1 MILLPYRTNDYFIAI
16 QAVGIDTHVMI
27 VQKTDLR
34 VARQLV
40 MNNSTPY
47 KAMIAQNKVVLLYSQ
62 PTPDGEEF
70 YVGIFACEPE
80 NIQREG
86 VYHVP
91 CYDKNPQAVKMS
103 SNENGILFVE
113 YNMQEPW
120 DYGTYM
126 YYTCIDAV
134 NIETCELIE
143 EGAVIYQM
151 EIDTQHP
158 FDLLPIGTFFVNEGT
173 CEFDVAFSPRDH
185 RESRRELEIVL
196 RGYPDAPLDVRKS
209 IETSWF
215 MLWGPDDFVGGK
227 RCIPIVVPNT
237 TIAVYVNNATGN
249 HAFLLVDSPEAHEPS
264 EVIAYRIAG
273 VQTLDALVYWQDS
286 IYGVGKNTSG
296 NTCLVQFTKQGAT
309 IKKSFPFTYE
319 NCIDV
324 WATGNYILLCTD
336 DAVYKLD
343 ATSYEQIYSDGPI
356 SATILQAN
364 GDLVIAKDGTPD
376 EYLTSIAELQAFIN
390 ENVDILPTAST
401 PAQTQQFYH
410 AFTANREGN
419 GYLPGVITEPLGLLS
434 FELYMPLPDSSSK
447 ATFND
452 THVEEGALEA
462 GQLVSVNSS
471 NYGPSGPEVNTY
483 EEAEFQI
490 VLSPYVDTSMYSY
503 TGTLRKEYQDPL
515 HPFGPYTLYYTA
527 EYTKEVTYPIEV
539 GVDFRS
545 ALGTGDATVLCNNSP
560 LPARG
565 IDIPGN
571 PFGVTQQINA
581 LAPEL
586 AIGATKYLGIAFLGE
601 YPVTCT
607 FVVDYFMLSSTGLVI
622 HTKTTAK
629 ASDVQVYAYNESLYM
644 DNRLIIPYYMLKA
657 ALDLAIS
664 QISATIAGLLRKS
677 EIVGDAQI
685 FGQWVI
691 PGTPTIYVVNEDA
704 PDEASLK
711 RLSVLIGADLA
722 PKERVRI
729 DLLEEELTFGIGAT
743 ISIGS
748 EKYYVDSITYS
759 GGWYKVSA
767 WRPVFE
773 QVYAEIPE
781 RKLVETL
788 RNKLRMQYGYVGS
801 ETGNV
806 VTISTLSGNTVT
818 VPKSRVVVTKEVEG
832 KKGAFW
838 R

>member
-151 EIDTQHP
+151 GIDTQHP
-158 FDLLPIGTFFVNEGT
+158 FDLVPIGTFFVNEGT
-173 CEFDVAFSPRDH
+173 CEFDVAFSPRDD
-185 RESRRELEIVL
+185 RESRRELQIVL
-196 RGYPDAPLDVRKS
+196 RGYPDAPLQVRKS

-364 GDLVIAKDGTPD
+364 GNLVIAKDGTPG
-376 EYLTSIAELQAFIN
+376 EYLTSI
-390 ENVDILPTAST
+390 VDILPTAST

-410 AFTANREGN
+410 AFTANREAN

-434 FELYMPLPDSSSK
+434 FELYMPLPTFSSK

-490 VLSPYVDTSMYSY
+490 VVSPYVDTSMYSY

-629 ASDVQVYAYNESLYM
+629 ANDVQVYAYNESLYM
-644 DNRLIIPYYMLKA
+644 YNRLIIPYYMLKA

-677 EIVGDAQI
+677 EIVGDVQI

-691 PGTPTIYVVNEDA
+691 PGAPTIYVVNEDA
-704 PDEASLK
+704 PDEASLE
-711 RLSVLIGADLA
+711 RLSVLTGADLA
-722 PKERVRI
+722 PKERVQI

-743 ISIGS
+743 ISVGS